1 METVN
6 LATAS
11 MDYIVRRLSD
21 TLQSQ
26 VMRNSMAGSNLANFA
41 TQAFYGTNYNP
52 SVHGTI
58 GTITNLIGS
67 SILGQTLGMDNPRVS
82 ETANRR
88 LADYYFGAARGHY
101 MQNIALIG
109 NAMAKYNR
117 YNAEINK
124 NNLFQ
129 LTQTESSAAMYHLR
143 NFYTQSDFAELSN
156 ARTTEEISDTK
167 IAQVQDK
174 VAQVITSAKKVLG
187 MGDDIAAILNTANVI
202 GGTSNIETNFNRF
215 LNKTAQLVQ
224 GGLSLEER
232 QAVIQNS
239 MEMNMAYR
247 RRGFGAAAASMIA
260 DASSSA
266 YITAAKLQRSG
277 VQIDSTDLANNI
289 AEKSAI
295 YLGSQTL
302 NLQYALSAGESI
314 QDKGQKQ
321 AYLDAIRNAGNDPSK
336 LNAIVNRFG
345 LGREYEQR
353 RIRYALDSKS
363 IVAGLSSEAQ
373 DVLKEN
379 TEAYLLRNTEESIY
393 ARLDMEGSRGTYVSN
408 RARSI
413 YQDIRSGKK
422 TSLTD
427 EEDRILKIAGISDN
441 VYKVMTLQQK
451 QDISE
456 STNTIAQAIGT
467 EGGSLVFGD
476 KSQNFIE
483 KLRNAGT
490 TGMDGNYNYVT
501 GKYEFQSLSA
511 DEAMQSFL
519 NSQKEKQGQL
529 YDENKAK
536 TQWQQ
541 LMQNTSEGM
550 SMMLNDGTAL
560 MKDKSGVFFSA
571 NKDRVERATK
581 ADFDLKDFETLG
593 SKFVDKVLSWFGE
606 NVLKVKNDEKE
617 PPTKATQ

>member
-26 VMRNSMAGSNLANFA
+26 VMRNSMTGSNLANFA

-58 GTITNLIGS
+58 GTVTNLIGS
-67 SILGQTLGMDNPRVS
+67 SILGQTLGMDNPRVA
-82 ETANRR
+82 EMANRR
-88 LADYYFGAARGHY
+88 LADYYFGAAKGHY
-101 MQNIALIG
+101 MQNISLIG

-117 YNAEINK
+117 YNAELNK
-124 NNLFQ
+124 NNVFQ
-129 LTQTESSAAMYHLR
+129 LTQTESSAAMYHMR
-143 NFYTQSDFAELSN
+143 NFYNQRDFIELSN
-156 ARTTEEISDTK
+156 ARTTTEISDTK

-247 RRGFGAAAASMIA
+247 RRGFGPGAAAMIA
-260 DASSSA
+260 NASSSA

-277 VQIDSTDLANNI
+277 VQIDSTELANNI

-314 QDKGQKQ
+314 QDKGQKK
-321 AYLDAIRNAGNDPSK
+321 AYLDAIRSAGNDSSQ

-345 LGREYEQR
+345 LGKEYEQR
-353 RIRYALDSKS
+353 RVRYALDSKS
-363 IVAGLSSEAQ
+363 IIAGLSSEAQ
-373 DVLKEN
+373 DVLNEN
-379 TEAYLLRNTEESIY
+379 TEDYLLRNTEESIY
-393 ARLDMEGSRGTYVSN
+393 ARLDMESARGSYVGN

-413 YQDIRSGKK
+413 YENIKSGKK

-427 EEDRILKIAGISDN
+427 EEDRILKNAGISDN
-441 VYKVMTLQQK
+441 VYKVMSIKQK
-451 QDISE
+451 QSNAE
-456 STNTIAQAIGT
+456 AVNVIAQAIGN
-467 EGGSLVFGD
+467 ESSSLLIGD
-476 KSQNFIE
+476 ESTTFME
-483 KLRNAGT
+483 KIKAAGT
-490 TGMDGNYNYVT
+490 GKDPNYGYLTNQ
-501 GKYEFQSLSA
+501 YEVKSLSA

-519 NSQKEKQGQL
+519 NSQKEKQGNL
-529 YDENKAK
+529 YDESKAK

-541 LMQNTSEGM
+541 LMENTSEGM
-550 SMMLNDGTAL
+550 SIMLNDGTAL
-560 MKDKSGVFFSA
+560 MKDRSGSFLTA

-581 ADFDLKDFETLG
+581 DNITIKDLETLG
-593 SKFVDKVLSWFGE
+593 LKFFDVMKSWLEGTPITTKSADPK
-606 NVLKVKNDEKE
+606 L
-617 PPTKATQ
+617 PTEQKQ

>member
-88 LADYYFGAARGHY
+88 LSDYYFGAARGHY

-124 NNLFQ
+124 NNVFQ

-202 GGTSNIETNFNRF
+202 GGTSNIETNFNKF

-224 GGLSLEER
+224 GGLSLGER
-232 QAVIQNS
+232 QAVMQNS
-239 MEMNMAYR
+239 TEMIMAYR

-277 VQIDSTDLANNI
+277 VQIDSTDLANNL

-295 YLGSQTL
+295 YLDSQTL

-314 QDKGQKQ
+314 QDKGKKQ
-321 AYLDAIRNAGNDPSK
+321 AYLNAIRRAGNDPAK

-345 LGREYEQR
+345 LGGEYEQR
-353 RIRYALDSKS
+353 RTRYALDSKN
-363 IVAGLSSEAQ
+363 IVAGLSPEAQ

-379 TEAYLLRNTEESIY
+379 TKDYLLRNIEESIY
-393 ARLDMEGSRGTYVSN
+393 ERLDMDGSKGTYVSN

-413 YQDIRSGKK
+413 YQNIRSGKK
-422 TSLTD
+422 TSITD

-490 TGMDGNYNYVT
+490 DMDGNYNYVT
-501 GKYEFQSLSA
+501 GKYELQSLSA

-529 YDENKAK
+529 YDESKAK
-536 TQWQQ
+536 KQWQQ

-581 ADFDLKDFETLG
+581 ADFDLKEFETLG

-606 NVLKVKNDEKE
+606 NVLKVKNDEKK